1 MNWSKRIRQFHR
13 WLAVFFTLAV
23 LANFAVM
30 GQDKVAFWVGAL
42 TLVPLFLLM
51 FTGLYMFALP
61 YFSRPSGSMEETS
74 AVSASSRHGRGG

>member
-1 MNWSKRIRQFHR
+1 MNWSKRIRQVHR
-13 WLAVFFTLAV
+13 WLAITFTLAV

-30 GQDKVAFWVGAL
+30 GQDKIAFWVGAL

-61 YFSRPSGSMEETS
+61 YFSR
-74 AVSASSRHGRGG
+74 SRGAGAE